1 MSEAAIL
8 RLASDE
14 TARGRPYV
22 ERAERTDAWHDELAL
37 AAWYGLAQPMW
48 RAIGGPGLRARRVV
62 AQARALDQ
70 PLRQIDDDGLKALA
84 RGLRVELRR
93 TRFDAASVARCF
105 AVVREAGARVCG
117 KRHYDCQLHAGW
129 LLLQGS
135 LAEMATG
142 EGKTYA
148 ATLPACAAALAG
160 LPVHIVTVNDY
171 LAARDA
177 ETMAPLYAFF
187 GLRCGAIVHGQSRL
201 ERREIYSRDVVYCS
215 NKELAFDYLR
225 DRTAL
230 GDRASPLH
238 LSLDMLAGAGRDRAD
253 PATVLRGRGLAIV
266 DEADSVFIDEARTP
280 LILSATRDRS
290 RRETLTDWARR
301 LAPLLDE
308 GPDYEVERALMRV
321 RLGQALRESLDED
334 DGEFRA
340 AGPLDHPLPGATGR
354 ERAEALT
361 QALSALHLFHR
372 DRHYV
377 VVDGKVQ
384 IVDESTGRVMP
395 DRAWERGLHQAVEAK
410 EGLEPSAERETL
422 ARITYQ
428 RFFRRYLWLA
438 GMSGTATEVA
448 GEIGRIYRLPVS
460 PVPLNRPKRW
470 CNAGA
475 RCLPGAAAKWM
486 AVVDSVRRRAV
497 ESGQPVLV
505 VTRTVEAS
513 EVLSLELARA
523 GIAHVVLNA
532 KQDSDE
538 ASIVGRAGQMGAV
551 TVATNMAGRGTDIA
565 LGEGV
570 IERGGLH
577 VILTEY
583 HDSSR
588 IDRQLF
594 GRAARQGDPGS
605 GEAIVALDDELF
617 TVHAPRLTRWLS
629 GIACGHGRS
638 ARLALALLR
647 QVAQRGAEARS
658 RAIRMGS
665 LRQDRRL
672 ASLLA
677 FSGRGE

>member
-8 RLASDE
+8 RLSPDE

-22 ERAERTDAWHDELAL
+22 ERAERPEAWHDEFAL
-37 AAWYGLAQPMW
+37 AAWYGLAQPLW
-48 RAIGGPGLRARRVV
+48 RALGGPGLRARRVV
-62 AQARALDQ
+62 RLARALEPQ
-70 PLRQIDDDGLKALA
+70 LREMDDDGLRA
-84 RGLRVELRR
+84 RAHALRVDLRR
-93 TRFDAASVARCF
+93 TRFDAASVAGCF
-105 AVVREAGARVCG
+105 AVVREAGMRVCA

-129 LLLQGS
+129 LLLQGM

-177 ETMAPLYAFF
+177 EAMAPLYAFF
-187 GLRCGAIVHGQSRL
+187 GLRCGAIVHGQSRA
-201 ERREIYSRDVVYCS
+201 ERREIYARDVVYCS

-238 LSLDMLAGAGRDRAD
+238 SALDLLSGAGQGHGG
-253 PATVLRGRGLAIV
+253 PATVLRGLGLAIV

-280 LILSATRDRS
+280 LILSATRDGH
-290 RRETLTDWARR
+290 RREALIDWAQR
-301 LAPLLDE
+301 LAPLLSE
-308 GPDYEVERALMRV
+308 GPDYEVDRALMRV
-321 RLGQALRESLDED
+321 RLGEALRDSLDED
-334 DGEFRA
+334 DGEA
-340 AGPLDHPLPGATGR
+340 SAQGPEDDPLPGATGR

-372 DRHYV
+372 DHHYV

-470 CNAGA
+470 RDAGA
-475 RCLPGAAAKWM
+475 RCLPDAAAKWA
-486 AVVDSVRRRAV
+486 AVVDSVRRHAV
-497 ESGQPVLV
+497 QAGQPVLV
-505 VTRTVEAS
+505 GTRTVEAS
-513 EVLSLELARA
+513 EALSRELQRA
-523 GIAHVVLNA
+523 GVEHVVLNA
-532 KQDSDE
+532 KQDRDE
-538 ASIVGRAGQMGAV
+538 ASIVGRAGQPGVV

-588 IDRQLF
+588 VDRQLF

-605 GEAIVALDDELF
+605 GETFVALDDELF
-617 TVHAPRLTRWLS
+617 TVHAPRLSRWLA
-629 GIACGHGRS
+629 GVVCGQGRA
-638 ARLALALLR
+638 ARLALVLLR
-647 QVAQRGAEARS
+647 GVAQRGAEARS
-658 RAIRMGS
+658 RAVRMGS